1 MTIKL
6 FVKEHLSYLIFQIVL
21 TLFLLSLFWLD
32 GFRSVTTA
40 IYAIAIS
47 LLLIVSFL
55 VLRYMLRRRYLA
67 KISTLP
73 QTMEDALQ
81 KNAKTTEY
89 METERYLHELYK
101 LYQHEVQALYATQS
115 RQYKFMNQWVHQMKT
130 PVSVLELLLQQEE
143 ELDKKSVQE
152 EVERLKRGL
161 EMVLVNARLENFSD
175 DMQIGKVQLKSAI
188 MANVNDHK
196 RLFIANRVFPEVN
209 IDDDLIVMSDI
220 KWLNFLIGQFITNS
234 VKYTFEPNKKLYITA
249 VQKEQYVH
257 LHIRDEGDGISKYD
271 LHRVMK
277 TFFTGEN
284 GRKTGESTGMGLY
297 IAKENCDKLGHQ
309 LLITSEV
316 GKGTQIEVIF
326 QS

>member
-1 MTIKL
+1 MAVKL

-40 IYAIAIS
+40 IYAIAIG

-55 VLRYMLRRRYLA
+55 VVRYMLRRRYLA

-143 ELDKKSVQE
+143 ELDKKVC
-152 EVERLKRGL
+152 RK
-161 EMVLVNARLENFSD
+161 
-175 DMQIGKVQLKSAI
+175 KS
-188 MANVNDHK
+188 NV
-196 RLFIANRVFPEVN
+196 
-209 IDDDLIVMSDI
+209 
-220 KWLNFLIGQFITNS
+220 
-234 VKYTFEPNKKLYITA
+234 
-249 VQKEQYVH
+249 
-257 LHIRDEGDGISKYD
+257 
-271 LHRVMK
+271 
-277 TFFTGEN
+277 
-284 GRKTGESTGMGLY
+284 
-297 IAKENCDKLGHQ
+297 
-309 LLITSEV
+309 
-316 GKGTQIEVIF
+316 
-326 QS
+326 